1 MTTTR
6 PSYVSTPNGSTSC
19 SSDVGSTFVG
29 TAEGYTWAGP
39 YTLWAWGFAL
49 PLGHVRSIRPTP
61 HPPHFGQP
69 SLVDLALALSEIPPS
84 YNLVPTQRASVI
96 LDRGTGRQVSR
107 LALCLLPAER
117 QDALG
122 VTDAMMKAYAK
133 SVPRVRPTGP
143 TDKC

>member
-1 MTTTR
+1 MCGRFVQR
-6 PSYVSTPNGSTSC
+6 PI
-19 SSDVGSTFVG
+19 
-29 TAEGYTWAGP
+29 
-39 YTLWAWGFAL
+39 L
-49 PLGHVRSIRPTP
+49 
-61 HPPHFGQP
+61 HFGQP

-107 LALCLLPAER
+107 LALGLLPAER